1 VADAKMRA
9 IRRSFL
15 LSAGKE
21 LTEMRTLLGIVFFLL
36 TVPAAFA
43 EPGNYLYRAELVQ
56 AAPGKLVELTGLYG
70 AQAANWR
77 AGGDAPPFMM
87 RHSQGDHWDLMLLY
101 PMQSY
106 ADYYSAERIAR
117 RQKAESSTPDLA
129 SRIQNDIAWQEDLF
143 AYGPPLEAVKT
154 AFANARFFHIEMLHA
169 LPGAQADLYKEREVE
184 SVFQRAL
191 NRPELFIFV
200 RDQGAAWD
208 VFSIDFYHD
217 IKHYAESADIPLEKQ
232 QAAARA
238 AGFANVQEIGP
249 YLRKVIAYHHDTLAV
264 AVTPPPHE

>member
-1 VADAKMRA
+1 MRA
-9 IRRSFL
+9 VRSSFL
-15 LSAGKE
+15 LEAGKE
-21 LTEMRTLLGIVFFLL
+21 LIEMRTLLGVLILL
-36 TVPAAFA
+36 VSVPAALA

-56 AAPGKLVELTGLYG
+56 AAPGKLVELIDLYG

-77 AGGDAPPFMM
+77 TAGEIPPFMM

-101 PMQSY
+101 PLGSY

-117 RQKAESSTPDLA
+117 RKKAESSAPDLA
-129 SRIQNDIAWQEDLF
+129 GRIQKDIAWQEDLF
-143 AYGPPLEAVKT
+143 AYGPPLESVKT

-169 LPGAQADLYKEREVE
+169 LPGGQADLYKEREME
-184 SVFQRAL
+184 SAYQRAL

-200 RDQGAAWD
+200 RDQGAEWD
-208 VFSIDFYHD
+208 LFSIDFYRD
-217 IKHYAESADIPLEKQ
+217 IKHYAESAAIPLDKQ

-238 AGFANVQEIGP
+238 AGYANSEEIGP

-264 AVTPPPHE
+264 AVTPPPPE

>member
-1 VADAKMRA
+1 M
-9 IRRSFL
+9 I
-15 LSAGKE
+15 
-21 LTEMRTLLGIVFFLL
+21 EMRTLLGVLVFLL

-43 EPGNYLYRAELVQ
+43 ESGNYLYCAELVQ
-56 AAPGKLVELTGLYG
+56 AAPGKSVELIGLYG
-70 AQAANWR
+70 AQAANSR
-77 AGGDAPPFMM
+77 AGGDAPPFIM

-106 ADYYSAERIAR
+106 ADYYTAERIAR
-117 RQKAESSTPDLA
+117 RKMAESSAPDLA
-129 SRIQNDIAWQEDLF
+129 GRIQRDIAWQEDLF
-143 AYGPPLEAVKT
+143 AYGPPLEAVKA
-154 AFANARFFHIEMLHA
+154 AFASARFFHIEMLHA
-169 LPGAQADLYKEREVE
+169 LPGAQADLYKEREME
-184 SVFQRAL
+184 SAYQRAL

-208 VFSIDFYHD
+208 VLSIDFYRD

-238 AGFANVQEIGP
+238 AGYANAEEIGP

-264 AVTPPPHE
+264 AVAPPPQQ